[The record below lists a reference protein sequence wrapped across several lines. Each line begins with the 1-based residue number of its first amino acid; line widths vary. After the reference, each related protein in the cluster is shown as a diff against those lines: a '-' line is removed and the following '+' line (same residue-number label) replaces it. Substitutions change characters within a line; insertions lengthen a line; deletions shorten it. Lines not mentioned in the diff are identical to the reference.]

1 MVYYDFYVSPLG
13 NVTLESDGEN
23 LTGLYIDGQ
32 RKVNDDYYK
41 TAKRETLPIFSQTV
55 KWLDEYFDGEIP
67 DFTPEI
73 NLVGTPFQKS
83 VWKKL
88 LTIPYGKTVTYGDI
102 AIQIAKEKGLPKMS
116 SQAIG
121 GAVGSNPVSI
131 IVPCHRVIGAN
142 GNLTGYA
149 GGVDKKIQLL
159 SIEKIDVSKFSLP
172 KKHNRPIFPI

>member
-88 LTIPYGKTVTYGDI
+88 LTIP
-102 AIQIAKEKGLPKMS
+102 
-116 SQAIG
+116 
-121 GAVGSNPVSI
+121 
-131 IVPCHRVIGAN
+131 
-142 GNLTGYA
+142 
-149 GGVDKKIQLL
+149 
-159 SIEKIDVSKFSLP
+159 
-172 KKHNRPIFPI
+172 

>member
-1 MVYYDFYVSPLG
+1 MVYYDFYSSPLG

-32 RKVNDDYYK
+32 RKVNNDYYK

-55 KWLDEYFDGEIP
+55 KWLNEYFDGKIP

-73 NLVGTPFQKS
+73 KLVGTPFQKS

-88 LTIPYGKTVTYGDI
+88 LTIPYGKTVTYGDV
-102 AIQIAKEKGLPKMS
+102 ARQIAKEKGLLKMS
-116 SQAIG
+116 SQAVG
-121 GAVGSNPVSI
+121 GAVGRNPVSI

>member
-1 MVYYDFYVSPLG
+1 
-13 NVTLESDGEN
+13 
-23 LTGLYIDGQ
+23 
-32 RKVNDDYYK
+32 
-41 TAKRETLPIFSQTV
+41 
-55 KWLDEYFDGEIP
+55 
-67 DFTPEI
+67 
-73 NLVGTPFQKS
+73 
-83 VWKKL
+83 
-88 LTIPYGKTVTYGDI
+88 
-102 AIQIAKEKGLPKMS
+102 MS
-116 SQAIG
+116 SQAVG

>member
-1 MVYYDFYVSPLG
+1 MVYYDFYSSPLG

-32 RKVNDDYYK
+32 RQVNNDYHK

-55 KWLDEYFDGEIP
+55 KWLDEYFDGKTP

-73 NLVGTPFQKS
+73 KLVGMPFQKS
-83 VWKKL
+83 VWEKL

-102 AIQIAKEKGLPKMS
+102 ARQIAKEKGLPKMS
-116 SQAIG
+116 SQAVG

-172 KKHNRPIFPI
+172 KKHNRPIFPT

>member
-41 TAKRETLPIFSQTV
+41 TVKRETLPIFSQTV

-102 AIQIAKEKGLPKMS
+102 ARQIAKEKGLPKMS